1 MSNDDPKDGEII
13 PPGAPSLRPK
23 GILSSR
29 RAVDNMPT
37 SNPNT
42 VVGAA
47 VTRLVAG
54 LRRKAN
60 SALAADA
67 HARADYF
74 DAVGRAAKSYIGM
87 NQAIGEI
94 EELDDIL
101 ALDKKERAAS
111 RAERAQEIE
120 HRKAVAEQRRKQEL
134 TEAQR
139 GAFNAEQGYENQ
151 QRLKQL
157 NLETWE
163 KRKEAEQLDAA
174 TLAARLRG
182 EAEPKKKKGGSGLLG
197 ELQAQ
202 ADELE
207 KTILE
212 AEADGEDTAG
222 NRMVLAELKAL
233 IERLSKR

>member
-1 MSNDDPKDGEII
+1 MSDNPKDGEVI
-13 PPGAPSLRPK
+13 PPSIPSLRSK
-23 GILSSR
+23 
-29 RAVDNMPT
+29 AVPNRQSVDAMPT
-37 SNPNT
+37 DNPST
-42 VVGAA
+42 IVGAA
-47 VTRLVAG
+47 VTRFVAG

-74 DAVGRAAKSYIGM
+74 DAVGRAAKSYVGM
-87 NQAIGEI
+87 NQAIGEVG
-94 EELDDIL
+94 ELDEIL
-101 ALDKKERAAS
+101 ALDREERAAG
-111 RAERAQEIE
+111 RAERKQDIE
-120 HRKAVAEQRRKQEL
+120 HRRAVAEQRRRQEL

-139 GAFNAEQGYENQ
+139 GVFNAEQGYENQ

-157 NLETWE
+157 NLEIWE
-163 KRKEAEQLDAA
+163 KRRETEHLDAA
-174 TLAARLRG
+174 AMADRLRG

-207 KTILE
+207 RTILE

-222 NRMVLAELKAL
+222 NRMVLAELTAL
-233 IERLSKR
+233 IERLRGAK